1 MKKTLIILLSISLF
15 SCEKKLEIVPDYK
28 FPAELATS
36 NLDSLEKITNGTF
49 NQLQSGNLFGGGLI
63 ANSELLADNWD
74 APPISSFSLNQLR
87 TREMNAYNGE
97 ANGLWNDGYR
107 AINMANIVLHHL
119 PEHQEQDIEKA
130 KLLEGECLFIRA
142 ICHFEM
148 LRMFSQAA
156 GFTSDNS
163 HLGIPIRLTKG
174 SATEEQNN
182 PRNTV
187 EQVYNQ
193 IIADL
198 EASYLLL
205 TSNKNARVSKWA
217 AMAYLSKVYF
227 QKNDYQ
233 NALFWSD
240 AVIESGEFSLNTKV
254 DEIYSISGWNFTNE
268 SIFQMINIAED
279 MSNGTLTG
287 RLKYQDVIYYS
298 PFDSLIDIINDDRT
312 QLNYKIF
319 GSLKRLAKYK
329 NQAMNIT
336 IIRLAE
342 MYLNRAE
349 CKTHLGSYS
358 DAEIREDYNIIRL
371 RANNTADNTTS
382 GTENLLNIIHRERW
396 YELGF
401 EGDRFHDIK
410 RRKENFNSFIG
421 IFSWDDPKLIYP
433 IPQQEIDQ
441 NSNMIQNEGY

>member
-119 PEHQEQDIEKA
+119 PEHRDQNIEKA
-130 KLLEGECLFIRA
+130 ILLEGECLFIRA
-142 ICHFEM
+142 VCHFEM
-148 LRMFSQAA
+148 LRMFSQPA
-156 GFTSDNS
+156 GFTNDNS

-240 AVIESGEFSLNTKV
+240 AVIESGEFSLNTEV
-254 DEIYSISGWNFTNE
+254 DEIYSISGWNFTSE

-287 RLKYQDVIYYS
+287 RLKSNSVDYHT
-298 PFDSLIDIINDDRT
+298 PFNNLIETTLDDRKT
-312 QLNYKIF
+312 NLYTLF
-319 GSLKRLAKYK
+319 GIPYLRKYS
-329 NQAMNIT
+329 NTAMNIT
-336 IIRLAE
+336 VIRLAE

-349 CKTHLGSYS
+349 CKAQLGYS
-358 DAEIREDYNIIRL
+358 DSEVREDYNIIRL

-410 RRKENFNSFIG
+410 RRKENFNTFIG
-421 IFSWDDPKLIYP
+421 EFSWDDPKLVYP
-433 IPQQEIDQ
+433 IPQQEMDQ